1 MCLQS
6 PEQAVRQ
13 GDLLLAWLQQVHTP
27 LIGGRQGQGP
37 GGRSPGGGGG
47 GGGVKQKSWQRQE

>member
-37 GGRSPGGGGG
+37 GGQEPGGGGG
-47 GGGVKQKSWQRQE
+47 GWVEKQKSRKGKE